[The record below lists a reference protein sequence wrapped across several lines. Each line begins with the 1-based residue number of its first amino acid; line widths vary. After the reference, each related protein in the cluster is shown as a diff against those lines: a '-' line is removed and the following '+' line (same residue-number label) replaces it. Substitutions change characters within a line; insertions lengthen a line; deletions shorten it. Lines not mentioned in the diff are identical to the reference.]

1 MKRCVGVGG
10 FGVKH
15 PRLPIPV
22 NLRKA
27 VAFAKRVG
35 CGLEALAEA
44 RRESAM
50 PERREKA
57 EGPEWLEVPE
67 VPEWPRLLK

>member
-1 MKRCVGVGG
+1 M
-10 FGVKH
+10 KH
-15 PRLPIPV
+15 PRMTIPV
-22 NLRKA
+22 NLWKA
-27 VAFAKRVG
+27 AAFAKRVG

>member
-1 MKRCVGVGG
+1 
-10 FGVKH
+10 
-15 PRLPIPV
+15 V

-35 CGLEALAEA
+35 CGPEALAEA
-44 RRESAM
+44 RQESAM

-57 EGPEWLEVPE
+57 KGPEWLEVPE